1 MRKTLHGIVGAGL
14 LCAGLAQAGTFK
26 FDFNQDPAISSL
38 LTIAGNGSWT
48 SFGGVGSATNAE
60 DGFLVVT
67 SAGGQG
73 TRIIFSDFDEG
84 SVVQGFTF
92 ECDLRIGNGSSNPA
106 DGFSVNY
113 CRASDPVLT
122 GGEFATG
129 QNCEANLPEEGTQ
142 TGIAIGFDAWDSGG
156 TAGSLCGVANQNIG
170 VDVAAVTVRVD
181 GTLVLQQQCPTRNGD
196 CTDATSIQ
204 TGPYD
209 GTGSADNLCWAHL
222 KVQMTTDAKL
232 SVWWKGAQLLNN
244 YQTSYF
250 PSAGRLVFAG
260 RTGGSWQNQQVDNI
274 AISTIAATLAQVGG
288 ASGYADGFTVALS
301 DSGPSVVDAATLKAQ
316 LDGVP
321 VSGLTISK
329 AGGTSTVTYHG
340 FPTLLAAGSSHT
352 ISLEVKDTHG
362 NLVTADRPFSV
373 PHYVSLPAGDVVA
386 GVDTAKVGFRL
397 KPWQSG
403 SQPNNTLYTLEQL
416 LGLHGDNVADL
427 TLATDGG
434 YIDYTGVINFNIT
447 PASAGGG
454 EQGNFQAGG
463 GYPDSLFPGIGA
475 TAGNDNSTIDV
486 LAYLKFAAPGV
497 YEMGVNS
504 DDGFLVTEGKN
515 PTDWFPLKVGEFS
528 GGRGASDTRFLLTV
542 PVAGAYPFRMV
553 WENAGGGAN
562 CEWFTIKDGVHYL
575 INDPDATNTTGI
587 TAYYGLTSM
596 PASVAYVTPADGVTR
611 AWPTNMAA
619 WLRDGSSTVVP
630 GSIKLYLN
638 GAVTTP
644 VVAKS
649 AGLTTVNLTTA
660 YTNVATAA
668 LFKDGWNDAAIV
680 WSDSA
685 GQNRSNAWSFS
696 VLPHAP
702 LPGSLWSATGT
713 ASNQGIRVKVF
724 QADNSKIFN
733 GWKNTYQ
740 MANQALE
747 GFYSTNAADISLQ
760 TNNGYCW
767 LTGDINYVD
776 FAQTSGGAAATAG
789 NFSYNQTVPGLP
801 GIGMTMDND
810 AAEFK
815 AYVEFPAPGVYYMG
829 VSSDDGFRVT
839 CAESQ
844 TRKSMLSVVAPA
856 NIAGD
861 LPAMFTWN
869 GQDGAG
875 FGGPLP
881 TTSIVSQAIV
891 ADPLIADTALK
902 NASVVAGKIVL
913 IQRGTV
919 TFVAKALAAQAAGA
933 AAVIICNN
941 AANAAFEPGVMGG
954 ADGSINI
961 PCLFVS
967 YQTGLNLIAAAT
979 TDASSPLTLSIGDD
993 GSFVCGDANY
1003 GKGASD
1009 IIFPV
1014 TVPKAGVYPFRLVWE
1029 NGGGDANCEWFLL
1042 DLATG
1047 YKTLLNDPSGFSLK
1061 AYITRTGSTPTL
1073 SLSTAGGVS
1082 RITYTGTLQ
1091 SAATV
1096 NGTYQPVAGAS
1107 SPYTVP
1113 TGTAVRMFYRSSN

>member
-1 MRKTLHGIVGAGL
+1 MLKTLHGIVGAGL
-14 LCAGLAQAGTFK
+14 LCAGAAQAGTFN
-26 FDFNQDPAISSL
+26 FDFNQDPAMSGL
-38 LTIAGNGSWT
+38 LAITGTGAWT
-48 SFGGVGSATNAE
+48 SFGGVGAATNAE
-60 DGFLVVT
+60 DGFLVLT
-67 SAGGQG
+67 SAGSQG

-92 ECDLRIGNGSSNPA
+92 ECDLRIGNGSESPA

-113 CRASDPVLT
+113 CRANDPVLT

-129 QNCEANLPEEGTQ
+129 QNCEANLPEEGTK

-156 TAGSLCGVANQNIG
+156 TAGALCGVASQSIG
-170 VDVAAVTVRVD
+170 VDVAGVTVRVD
-181 GTLVLQQQCPTRNGD
+181 GTLVLQQQCPTRNGTCD
-196 CTDATSIQ
+196 DATSIQ
-204 TGPYD
+204 TGAYD
-209 GTGSADNLCWAHL
+209 ATGLADNLCWAHL
-222 KVQMTTDAKL
+222 KVRMTTDAKL
-232 SVWWKGAQLLNN
+232 SVWWKGTQILTD

-274 AISTIAATLAQVGG
+274 AINTLAAALAQVGG
-288 ASGYADGFTVALS
+288 ASGYVDGFAVSVS
-301 DSGPSVVDAATLKAQ
+301 DSGQSIVDGTTLKAKI
-316 LDGVP
+316 DGTTVT
-321 VSGLTISK
+321 GLVTSK
-329 AGGTSTVTYHG
+329 AGGVTTVIYHG
-340 FPTLLAAGSSHT
+340 YPAVFAGGSIHTL
-352 ISLEVKDTHG
+352 SLELKDTHG
-362 NLVTADRPFSV
+362 NLVAAERPFTV
-373 PHYVSLPAGDVVA
+373 PAYVNLPAGDAVA

-403 SQPNNTLYTLEQL
+403 AQPNNTLYTLEQL
-416 LGLHGDNVADL
+416 LGLHGDNIADL
-427 TLATDGG
+427 TLATDDGF
-434 YIDYTGVINFNIT
+434 IDYTGVINFNVT

-454 EQGNFQAGG
+454 EQGAFQAGA
-463 GYPDSLFPGIGA
+463 GYPDSLFPGIPGA
-475 TAGNDNSTIDV
+475 AAENSAIDV
-486 LAYLKFAAPGV
+486 LAYLNFAAPGV

-504 DDGFLVTEGKN
+504 DDGFLVTEGRN
-515 PTDWFPLKVGEFS
+515 PTDWFPLKVGEYS
-528 GGRGASDTRFLLTV
+528 GGRGASDTTFFFTV
-542 PVAGAYPFRMV
+542 PAAGAYPFRMI
-553 WENAGGGAN
+553 WENGGGGAN

-587 TAYYGLTSM
+587 TAYYSLNSM
-596 PASVAYVTPADGVTR
+596 PASVAYVTPTDGSTR
-611 AWPTNMAA
+611 TWPTNTAA
-619 WLRDGSSTVVP
+619 WLRDGNTTVVP

-638 GAVTTP
+638 GTAQTP
-644 VVAKS
+644 VVSKS
-649 AGLTTVNLTTA
+649 AGLTTVSLTTA

-668 LFKDGWNDAAIV
+668 LFRDGWNDAAIV

-685 GQNRSNAWSFS
+685 GQNRSNAWRFN

-702 LPGSLWSATGT
+702 LPESLWSASGSG
-713 ASNQGIRVKVF
+713 ANQGVRVRVF
-724 QADNSKIFN
+724 QADASKIFN

-747 GFYSTNAADISLQ
+747 GFYSTNAADLSMQ

-776 FAQTSGGAAATAG
+776 FAQTSAGTPSGAG

-815 AYVEFPAPGVYYMG
+815 AYIDFPDAGVYYMG

-839 CAESQ
+839 CAEAQ
-844 TRKSMLSVVAPA
+844 TRRSMLSVLAPA
-856 NIAGD
+856 SLAGD

-881 TTSIVSQAIV
+881 TTPIVSQAVV
-891 ADPLIADTALK
+891 ADPLLGNTALV
-902 NASVVAGKIVL
+902 NAGAVAGKIVL

-941 AANAAFEPGVMGG
+941 AANAALEPGVMGG
-954 ADGSINI
+954 ADGTISI

-979 TDASSPLTLSIGDD
+979 TDATSPLVLSIGDD
-993 GSFVCGDANY
+993 GAFVCGDANY

-1014 TVPKAGVYPFRLVWE
+1014 TVAKAGVYPFRLVWE
-1029 NGGGDANCEWFLL
+1029 NGGGDANCEWFVL

-1082 RITYTGTLQ
+1082 TITYTGTLQ
-1091 SAATV
+1091 SSATV
-1096 NGTYQPVAGAS
+1096 DGTYQPVAGAS

-1113 TGTAVRMFYRSSN
+1113 TGAAQRMFYRSSN